1 MKNTK
6 KLAAII
12 TIICL
17 MTGLLSGCTYSSEG
31 KALYDAMLKSQSIKT
46 SQNDMQFTLRLD
58 ATGLSE
64 EDQASF
70 AQVKAMLNG
79 MKMSMNMK
87 QSANADNTV
96 LKAQAAV
103 NMFMAGMS
111 LDMGVWVDMDM
122 NGAAPKFKEIVKLPA
137 LFTASDPTLAGKEYM
152 VIDLGK
158 MMSAP
163 GTIEQAQSAN
173 YAETMKLTKEMQ
185 AKALTFWGKYMQ
197 QYNPGFKFITD
208 AGMKDIVT
216 PERTVKAHAYQ
227 VKLDDKAAKKLIR
240 YTVNNI
246 ADSKDAMQFAADY
259 MKLIGKYS
267 VPAPGAVNP
276 AADFDKMLAD
286 FEKEKP
292 AMLAEFN
299 KFMDDIENVQIFGEK
314 GITIEYAID
323 ENGYLIK
330 QSGTIDFV
338 FDVAKLSTIGKLADT
353 ADPGAGVYN
362 VGLDFSMLTY
372 NINKDMQIQMPAV
385 TPENSVEYDNMLN
398 SKLPTQ

>member
-1 MKNTK
+1 
-6 KLAAII
+6 
-12 TIICL
+12 
-17 MTGLLSGCTYSSEG
+17 
-31 KALYDAMLKSQSIKT
+31 
-46 SQNDMQFTLRLD
+46 
-58 ATGLSE
+58 LSE

-227 VKLDDKAAKKLIR
+227 LKLDDKAAKKLIR